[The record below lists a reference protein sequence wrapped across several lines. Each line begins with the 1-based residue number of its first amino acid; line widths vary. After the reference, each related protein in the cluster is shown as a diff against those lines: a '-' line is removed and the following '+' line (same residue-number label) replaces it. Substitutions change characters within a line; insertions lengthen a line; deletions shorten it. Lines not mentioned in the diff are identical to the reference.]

1 MDIPTIRRDLKNSG
15 DKHLIKVEELLSNN
29 QLLRLKELI
38 NLSDKPGALEAV
50 NKYIAGLEQRLD
62 VLYHDDTSGNTTT
75 GPYFTLLRGVRQ
87 ALDAAYL
94 EQAKLK
100 AEGGE

>member
-1 MDIPTIRRDLKNSG
+1 MDIPTIRCDLKNSG

-62 VLYHDDTSGNTTT
+62 VLSRSDTSGS
-75 GPYFTLLRGVRQ
+75 YSTLLRGVRQ

-100 AEGGE
+100 AGRG

>member
-1 MDIPTIRRDLKNSG
+1 MDISTIRRDLKNSG

-50 NKYIAGLEQRLD
+50 NKYIA
-62 VLYHDDTSGNTTT
+62 
-75 GPYFTLLRGVRQ
+75 
-87 ALDAAYL
+87 LDAAYL

-100 AEGGE
+100 AGRE

>member
-38 NLSDKPGALEAV
+38 NLSDKLGALEAV

-62 VLYHDDTSGNTTT
+62 TLYHSDTSG
-75 GPYFTLLRGVRQ
+75 PYSVLLRGVQQ

-100 AEGGE
+100 AKEGG

>member
-15 DKHLIKVEELLSNN
+15 DKHLIMVEELLSNN

-38 NLSDKPGALEAV
+38 NLSDKKPSLEEV
-50 NKYIAGLEQRLD
+50 EKKIAGLEQRLD
-62 VLYHDDTSGNTTT
+62 VLSRSDTSG
-75 GPYFTLLRGVRQ
+75 PYSVLLRGVRQ
-87 ALDAAYL
+87 TLDAAYL

-100 AEGGE
+100 AEGGG